1 MILTLET
8 IAQIRDMLETSPALV
23 SAIRSCASPVDA
35 AAMLARAAS
44 AHGVGVP
51 PLGAST
57 GEHAADQVI
66 PDTALEKISG
76 GKFSVLPPE
85 INSLRMF
92 TGAGSAPLLSAGAA
106 WQSLAADLSASAAS
120 FDAVMSGMPGI
131 PGPVIRS

>member
-1 MILTLET
+1 MTLTPET
-8 IAQIRDMLETSPALV
+8 IAQLRAMLETSPALV

-35 AAMLARAAS
+35 AAILAKAAS
-44 AHGVGVP
+44 AEGIGVP
-51 PLGAST
+51 TLQAPTA
-57 GEHAADQVI
+57 EHATDQAI

-76 GKFSVLPPE
+76 GNFSVLPPE